1 MNTQAP
7 HAAAPRSINLLDPRL
22 KALCD
27 AYLLAAQVPGASIA
41 VVVGDRGYHHAYGV
55 KSIVTREPVTAHTAF
70 NIGSCSKAFVSAAM
84 ASLVADKLVSWDDP
98 ISKFVPEFQ
107 LYDAAVTQQATL
119 RDLSGNRLGISRA
132 GLTEFGLDPSH
143 SAEFLLENLR
153 HTAPVCGL
161 RERHTY
167 VNGGHTANALA
178 IGRITGKGFLP
189 TLRERVLAPLGMSST
204 SGGAA
209 ARTELADQAG
219 WHCIDEGRVT
229 AIDTVY
235 TDQYLGGGG
244 MVCSGRDALQWLR
257 LQLNG
262 GLVDGRQV
270 IARDGLLETQQPQI
284 IARPGKDI
292 LSLFHPEAHMAAYGL
307 GWAVTDLE
315 GQPMVLH
322 SGGDLGIASMT
333 LMLPK
338 AGIGIASYC
347 NSSGRGTVGLPY
359 ALAACLL
366 GLKPRDWKAYFEAA
380 IAAATP
386 PPVASDAT
394 PELTLELSRY
404 AGVYS
409 HPADGE
415 IVIEPAGGS
424 LAGDMKRAYRRSF
437 TAVPVGGHRFE
448 MRYDHPE
455 WRGLL
460 AGDKTYLEFGVEDG
474 RAAKLDFVVGPLRR
488 EHLRHV

>member
-1 MNTQAP
+1 MSAP
-7 HAAAPRSINLLDPRL
+7 QPAAPRSFDLLDPRL

-27 AYLLAAQVPGASIA
+27 AYLQAAQVPGASIA
-41 VVVGDRGYHHAYGV
+41 IVVGDRGYHYAYGL
-55 KSIVTREPVTAHTAF
+55 KSIATREPVTAHTAF

-84 ASLVADKLVSWDDP
+84 ASLVADKRVSWDDP
-98 ISKFVPEFQ
+98 ISKYVPEFQ
-107 LYDAAVTQQATL
+107 LYDPTVTKQVTL

-132 GLTEFGLDPSH
+132 GLPEFGYDPSH
-143 SAEFLLENLR
+143 SAEFALENLR
-153 HTAPVCGL
+153 HTAPICGL

-204 SGGAA
+204 SGGEA
-209 ARTELADQAG
+209 ARGEVADQAG
-219 WHCIDEGRVT
+219 WHCNDEGQVT

-235 TDQYLGGGG
+235 SDWYLGGGG
-244 MVCSGRDALQWLR
+244 MVCSGLDALQWLR

-262 GLVDGRQV
+262 GRVDGQQV
-270 IARDGLLETQQPQI
+270 IARDALLETHKPQVI
-284 IARPGKDI
+284 TWPGQDI

-315 GQPMVLH
+315 GHPMVLH

-347 NSSGRGTVGLPY
+347 NSSGRGTVALPY
-359 ALAACLL
+359 ALAGCLL
-366 GLKPRDWKAYFEAA
+366 GLKSRDWKAYFEAA
-380 IAAATP
+380 IAAAAP
-386 PPVASDAT
+386 PPAAAQSQPDT
-394 PELTLELSRY
+394 TLELSHY
-404 AGVYS
+404 AGTYR

-415 IVIEPAGGS
+415 MVIERSGAG
-424 LAGDMKRAYRRSF
+424 LVGDMKRAYRRSF
-437 TAVPVGGHRFE
+437 AAVSVGGHRFE

-474 RAAKLDFVVGPLRR
+474 RAVKLDFVVGALRR
-488 EHLRHV
+488 EHRRELA

>member
-1 MNTQAP
+1 MSAP
-7 HAAAPRSINLLDPRL
+7 RAAAPRSFDLLDPRL

-27 AYLLAAQVPGASIA
+27 AYLKDAQVPGASVAI
-41 VVVGDRGYHHAYGV
+41 VVGDRGYHYAYGV
-55 KSIVTREPVTAHTAF
+55 KSIATREPVTANTAF

-84 ASLVADKLVSWDDP
+84 ACLVADKLVAWDDP

-107 LYDAAVTQQATL
+107 LYDAAVTKQVTL

-143 SAEFLLENLR
+143 SAEFALEKLR
-153 HTAPVCGL
+153 HTAPICGL

-178 IGRITGKGFLP
+178 IGRITGKGFVP
-189 TLRERVLAPLGMSST
+189 TLRERVLAPLGMLST
-204 SGGAA
+204 SGGLV
-209 ARTELADQAG
+209 ARSEVADQAG
-219 WHCIDEGRVT
+219 WHCVDDGQVT

-235 TDQYLGGGG
+235 SDWYLGGGG

-262 GLVDGRQV
+262 GQVDGQQV
-270 IARDGLLETQQPQI
+270 IARDALLETHKPQVI
-284 IARPGKDI
+284 TWPGQDI
-292 LSLFHPEAHMAAYGL
+292 LSLFHPGAHMAAYGL

-322 SGGDLGIASMT
+322 SGGDLGIAAMT

-347 NSSGRGTVGLPY
+347 NSSGRGTIALPY

-380 IAAATP
+380 AAVAVPPPTQAAAT
-386 PPVASDAT
+386 ADN
-394 PELTLELSRY
+394 TLELSGY
-404 AGVYS
+404 AGVFS
-409 HPADGE
+409 HPADGD
-415 IVIEPAGGS
+415 IVIEPTGAG
-424 LAGDMKRAYRRSF
+424 LAGDMTRAYRRSF
-437 TAVPVGGHRFE
+437 TALPVGGHRFE

-474 RAAKLDFVVGPLRR
+474 HAVKLDFVVGALRR
-488 EHLRHV
+488 EHQRVQD